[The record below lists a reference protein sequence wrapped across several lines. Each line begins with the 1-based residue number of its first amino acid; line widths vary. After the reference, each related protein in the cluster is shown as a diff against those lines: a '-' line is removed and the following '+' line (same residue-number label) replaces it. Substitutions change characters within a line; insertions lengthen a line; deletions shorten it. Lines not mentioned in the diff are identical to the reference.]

1 MAKNISEL
9 YLPNFIFRVIL
20 VEHKSELFQN
30 QLSKN
35 VLEYGESYNLLNF
48 PDETKSKEQQSL
60 RDELLRKLSTRFT
73 PGYNNSKIDS
83 KNISPG
89 CRICAEGT
97 WSCLFINNKCNCR
110 CFYCPSTQENEDYPT
125 TNTIPFPN
133 VNDYLKYVERFGFKG
148 VSISGGE
155 PLLTPEKTLKYIK
168 DVRQYFCDSIY
179 LWLYTNGTLLTDTL
193 ASELAEAGINEIR
206 FDIGATD
213 YSLDNLKKTLN
224 KIETVTV
231 EIPALPDDF
240 EVMKRK
246 IEDLAALGVKHLNL
260 HQLRLTPFNFEKLVK
275 KNYTFLHGEKIT
287 VLESELTALR
297 LLEYTLDNS
306 INLPINYCSFI
317 YKNRFQRT
325 AARKRNAEP
334 MIKNFEQLTESGFI
348 RTIFITGSEMLFS
361 IKAEELSM
369 KYPGDTFYDEQTKR
383 LYVKLNV
390 LKELDWSEGGIF
402 LKYGEAVLLPAI
414 SYRNP
419 FKTINITHEKTVA
432 VEYVKRYEKE
442 FNSTNQLY
450 RMLTSLT
457 DKSKDYSVVR
467 NFEKMGDGF
476 QDYY

>member
-1 MAKNISEL
+1 LAKNISEL
-9 YLPNFIFRVIL
+9 YLPNFIFRVIV

-30 QLSKN
+30 HLSKN

-60 RDELLRKLSTRFT
+60 RDELLRKLSIRFT

-97 WSCLFINNKCNCR
+97 WSCLFISNKCNCR

-125 TNTIPFPN
+125 TNTIPFPI
-133 VNDYLKYVERFGFKG
+133 VNDYLKYIERFGFKG

-168 DVRQYFCDSIY
+168 AVRQYFGDSIY

-213 YSLDNLKKTLN
+213 YSLEKLKKAIN

-240 EVMKRK
+240 ELMKRK
-246 IEDLAALGVKHLNL
+246 IEDLTALGVKHLNL
-260 HQLRLTPFNFEKLVK
+260 HQLRLTPFNFKKLVK

-306 INLPINYCSFI
+306 VNLPINYCSFA

-334 MIKNFEQLTESGFI
+334 LIKDFEELTESGYI
-348 RTIFITGSEMLFS
+348 RTICITRSEMLFVQKS
-361 IKAEELSM
+361 EELSK
-369 KYPGDTFYDEQTKR
+369 KYPGETFYDSQTKR
-383 LYVKLNV
+383 LYMKLN
-390 LKELDWSEGGIF
+390 LLEKLDWSEGEIF
-402 LKYGEAVLLPAI
+402 LKYGEAVMLPSI

-419 FKTINITHEKTVA
+419 FRILNISLDKNIA

-442 FNSTNQLY
+442 FRSTRQLY
-450 RMLTSLT
+450 EALTCLSDLAE
-457 DKSKDYSVVR
+457 DNSIIR
-467 NFEKMGDGF
+467 NFERMGEGF